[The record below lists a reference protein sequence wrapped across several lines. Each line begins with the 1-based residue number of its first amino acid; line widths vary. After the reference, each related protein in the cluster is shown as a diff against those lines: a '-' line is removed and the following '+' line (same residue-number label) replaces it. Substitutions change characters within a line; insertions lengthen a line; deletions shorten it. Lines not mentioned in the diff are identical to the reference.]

1 MVAARRQ
8 QNDDLSNGDK
18 VWRRRRMENGFAYKT
33 LVSVWGVDMTS
44 CRRRRPSAGPRIAV
58 PASSVSWQ
66 VPVL

>member
-1 MVAARRQ
+1 
-8 QNDDLSNGDK
+8 
-18 VWRRRRMENGFAYKT
+18 MENGFAYKT